1 MYIGESERQARAPG
15 ARPRHARRLPRCCGA
30 HACLLL
36 LPTHLSLGLSPA
48 CLPQRDQHV
57 PARTRRRPPGPCKP
71 AQTAAPRSRAGSPA
85 ARLGLRAA
93 VHAPAAPRRAGQVRE
108 VFERAHRARP
118 CVLFFD
124 ELDSL
129 APARGAGADSGGVMD
144 RVVSQLLA
152 QIDGLQ
158 TGQGVFIIGA
168 TNRWAAPR
176 SRRRASCTRLTTACL
191 APEHRRARAGRTC
204 WTPRC
209 CGQGGWT
216 ACCSSGSRRTSAPRS
231 RRAAGR
237 PAPGSAPCP
246 ASCAGGAGGRP
257 DARRARAGADRADAQ
272 VCACGRRGPGR
283 CGGRVRAHVHG
294 RRPVCA
300 GRGRVDGR
308 AVPRGRRGATRARGR
323 AVRDAVLRWAV
334 RLCKPSCGPR

>member
-1 MYIGESERQARAPG
+1 MRAQLPQRQGPRAHQHVHRRVRAPG
-15 ARPRHARRLPRCCGA
+15 ARAPPPAPPCD
-30 HACLLL
+30 HACT
-36 LPTHLSLGLSPA
+36 P
-48 CLPQRDQHV
+48 QHV
-57 PARTRRRPPGPCKP
+57 PARTRRRPPCPCKP
-71 AQTAAPRSRAGSPA
+71 AQTATPRPCAGSPA
-85 ARLGLRAA
+85 ARLGLRVA
-93 VHAPAAPRRAGQVRE
+93 VHAPAAPPRAAQVRE

-168 TNRWAAPR
+168 TNRCAAVRCRR
-176 SRRRASCTRLTTACL
+176 SAPCMHLVTLFVSL

-272 VCACGRRGPGR
+272 VCARGRRGPGR
-283 CGGRVRAHVHG
+283 RGGRVRAHVHG